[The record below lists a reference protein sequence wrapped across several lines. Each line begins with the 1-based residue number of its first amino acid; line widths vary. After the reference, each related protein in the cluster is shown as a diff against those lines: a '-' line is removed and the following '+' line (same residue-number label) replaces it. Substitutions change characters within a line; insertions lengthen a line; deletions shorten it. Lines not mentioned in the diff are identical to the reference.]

1 MTLKERF
8 FTVQMAAALFTWL
21 VASGTVLYEIATS
34 SGLQYAG
41 LLEPTAVLLLVYLV
55 AMVAACN
62 DHWSVSRRRIAN
74 AVQLA
79 SVVGMAY
86 LVPINYLPIYTIIWI
101 AMAAGLYSSRAC
113 FVLMIVLSFAWYAVW
128 EYHWFYNGAGFSAA
142 LYATFHAFAVLSS
155 LSARRAEQARDETQ
169 ALYRELV
176 ATQHLLSEASRQNE
190 RTRIA
195 RNLHDLVGHHLTA
208 LSINLQ
214 IAERKTDGEAK
225 ASIQQSRAL
234 AKLLLSDVREA
245 VSTLRDES
253 ELDFRR
259 ALDLIVE
266 NVPQLNI
273 SLDIDPGLHI
283 DDVEIADAVLRCI
296 QEAITNTLRH
306 ANATMMTVKLWQ
318 QDGALRF
325 AVQDNGSGATAL
337 REGNGLTGMRER
349 LRGVGGEIAFDSS
362 HGGFGLTGTVPLLGV

>member
-8 FTVQMAAALFTWL
+8 FTVQMAAALLTWL
-21 VASGTVLYEIATS
+21 VASGTLLYQIATS

-41 LLEPTAVLLLVYLV
+41 LLEPTALLLVVYLV

-62 DHWSVSRRRIAN
+62 DHWSVSRQRIAN
-74 AVQLA
+74 AIQLA
-79 SVVGMAY
+79 SVAGMAY
-86 LVPINYLPIYTIIWI
+86 LVPISYLPIFTIIWV
-101 AMAAGLYSSRAC
+101 AMAAGLYSARTC
-113 FVLMIVLSFAWYAVW
+113 FVFTVVLSVAWYAVW
-128 EYHWFYNGAGFSAA
+128 EYHWFFNGAGFSAA

-273 SLDIDPGLHI
+273 SLDIDSGLHI

-318 QDGALRF
+318 HDSALRF
-325 AVQDNGSGATAL
+325 AVQDNGSGAAAL

-349 LRGVGGEIAFDSS
+349 LRNVGGDIAFESS
-362 HGGFGLTGTVPLLGV
+362 QGGFGLVGTVPLLGV